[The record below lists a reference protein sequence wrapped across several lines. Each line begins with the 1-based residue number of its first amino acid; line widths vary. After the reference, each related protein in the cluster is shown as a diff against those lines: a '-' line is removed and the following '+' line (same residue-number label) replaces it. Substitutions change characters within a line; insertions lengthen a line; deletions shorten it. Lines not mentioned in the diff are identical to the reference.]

1 MSQWSCS
8 LFLTTCVFRLRFTF
22 LAVLIRYDSRKFES
36 FSVNY
41 GGLVQKLR
49 DVLLTT
55 PSILDENLRIDIF
68 PSSHNFRLN
77 DFEIHNHASQ
87 GENLPFQIEY
97 HTLTIRISL
106 MMFLSSIAYR
116 KEESQT
122 LPLIRHLPSQLKPR
136 PQLNP
141 RRVEERRSKCAS

>member
-1 MSQWSCS
+1 MIYTIEPKRMSIQKKIKI
-8 LFLTTCVFRLRFTF
+8 LK
-22 LAVLIRYDSRKFES
+22 IRKFES

-49 DVLLTT
+49 GALLTT
-55 PSILDENLRIDIF
+55 PSIIDENLRNRHLS
-68 PSSHNFRLN
+68 SSHNFRLN

-87 GENLPFQIEY
+87 GKNLPFQIEY

-122 LPLIRHLPSQLKPR
+122 LPLTRRHLPSQLKPR